1 MKKKINI
8 SKATIDNALAYLAES
23 HCRSWRKIAGS
34 SEGILWKRDGYTA
47 NLCLT
52 TMDDDDNYLVLEVF
66 PGITL
71 LNDTLYP
78 LVVDYCQR
86 VKTDI
91 GALHVDRRHREIYY
105 QVDLPLLENPATAAT
120 LHRLEQTAA
129 AVLREHKEALC
140 ALAAGNLPEERG
152 WRPVETDALE
162 VLTEDE
168 AAYAFVEPSMKALG
182 RYLEKSDGYNIVAEA
197 ANATGSCRWLTQIL
211 THRSSYQ
218 MEISAAHNGFLTVTL
233 RYGLEGMRVK
243 KPYRSMVACRC
254 AEFTSTLKVGRLM
267 VDEDD
272 SICAV
277 GDISL
282 LDGPIT
288 KTTLEDMKN
297 ILGDLLCRMFNE
309 LACLAHGIV
318 PPARGDKES
327 ARSRKSRLDELA
339 EMILDALPDTD
350 DEDGD
355 SEDGEDGGNGDD
367 FLSLLNSIDF
377 GGNDDGEDT
386 ASGD

>member
-1 MKKKINI
+1 
-8 SKATIDNALAYLAES
+8 
-23 HCRSWRKIAGS
+23 
-34 SEGILWKRDGYTA
+34 
-47 NLCLT
+47 
-52 TMDDDDNYLVLEVF
+52 
-66 PGITL
+66 
-71 LNDTLYP
+71 
-78 LVVDYCQR
+78 
-86 VKTDI
+86 
-91 GALHVDRRHREIYY
+91 
-105 QVDLPLLENPATAAT
+105 
-120 LHRLEQTAA
+120 
-129 AVLREHKEALC
+129 
-140 ALAAGNLPEERG
+140 
-152 WRPVETDALE
+152 
-162 VLTEDE
+162 
-168 AAYAFVEPSMKALG
+168 
-182 RYLEKSDGYNIVAEA
+182 
-197 ANATGSCRWLTQIL
+197 
-211 THRSSYQ
+211 

-243 KPYRSMVACRC
+243 KPYRSMVARRC